1 MKLMHFTP
9 KVKILPAAIL
19 LALGLMSAVNAQN
32 LPTLGDTARE
42 DLSPLQERKI
52 GEQIMISVRRDPD
65 YLDDGPIIEYLNKLG
80 NQLLEKHPDARGE
93 LSYDFQFF
101 AVRDGTLNA
110 FAFPGGF
117 IGFHSGLILTAQ
129 TESELASVMGH
140 EIGHVAQ
147 RHIARGIGGQRQDA
161 FIPIAAL
168 ILAALAARA
177 SPDAAVGLILGGQ
190 GLAIQRQLNFSRE
203 AEREADRFGF
213 QILKDADFD
222 TYGMEAFFGRLQTS
236 YRNYNDNI
244 PPYLR
249 SHPLTGE
256 RIADIQNRN
265 IGQRYKQRI
274 DPLDFQLVQSRVRV
288 LQDITFAGLSAA
300 KHFFEGQAKST
311 SPETRIAGEYGLAF
325 VALKQLDYPLALK
338 LLDQVK
344 TEVAAA
350 PKLKFWLKQ
359 TSAFAS
365 LEIDIHL
372 ANKDAPRA
380 IEVAKLALQDLPLS
394 RGIAYQYVDAL
405 LAADKVED
413 AGTFL
418 RDQLSLYRQDSR
430 LQNLLAKVYA
440 LQGKQALQ
448 HLALAEAY
456 AIDGATEA
464 ALLQLDIA
472 RREKDVA
479 YYDLSVIDARERDW
493 KERRREEIIDE
504 KKRKH
509 SGLSLS
515 VSSQNSQNGEN
526 QNEGKFGAAR
536 NDILAPFSRRN
547 DDFFKRRAEQEKDA
561 SDPATEK
568 NKPLRW

>member
-1 MKLMHFTP
+1 MHFTP
-9 KVKILPAAIL
+9 KVKILPAAIV

-338 LLDQVK
+338 LLDQVR

-380 IEVAKLALQDLPLS
+380 IEVATLALQDLPLS

-515 VSSQNSQNGEN
+515 VSSQSSQNGEN
-526 QNEGKFGAAR
+526 QSEGKFGAAR

-561 SDPATEK
+561 PDSATEK
-568 NKPLRW
+568 NKPLHW

>member
-9 KVKILPAAIL
+9 KVKILPAAIV

-101 AVRDGTLNA
+101 AVRDSTLNA

-274 DPLDFQLVQSRVRV
+274 DPLEFQLVQSRVRV

-338 LLDQVK
+338 LLNQAK
-344 TEVAAA
+344 QQVAAA

-372 ANKDAPRA
+372 ANKDEQRA
-380 IEVAKLALQDLPLS
+380 IDVAKLALQDLPLS

-405 LAADKVED
+405 LAANRAED
-413 AGTFL
+413 AGIFL

-440 LQGKQALQ
+440 LQGRQALQ

-536 NDILAPFSRRN
+536 NDVLAPFSRRN

-561 SDPATEK
+561 SDSATEK
-568 NKPLRW
+568 NKPLR

>member
-344 TEVAAA
+344 QQVAAA

-372 ANKDAPRA
+372 ANKDEQRA
-380 IEVAKLALQDLPLS
+380 IDVAKLALQDLPLS

-405 LAADKVED
+405 LAANRAED
-413 AGTFL
+413 AGIFL

-440 LQGKQALQ
+440 LQGRQALQ

-509 SGLSLS
+509 SGLSFS

-561 SDPATEK
+561 SDSATEK
-568 NKPLRW
+568 NKPLR

>member
-1 MKLMHFTP
+1 MKLMHFTT
-9 KVKILPAAIL
+9 KVKTLPAAIV

-65 YLDDGPIIEYLNKLG
+65 YLDDGPIIEYLKKLG

-177 SPDAAVGLILGGQ
+177 SPDAAIGLILGGQ

-325 VALKQLDYPLALK
+325 VALKQLDYPLAIK

-344 TEVAAA
+344 QQVAAA

-372 ANKDAPRA
+372 ANKDEQRA
-380 IEVAKLALQDLPLS
+380 IDLAKLALQDLPLS

-405 LAADKVED
+405 LAANRAED
-413 AGTFL
+413 AGIFL

-440 LQGKQALQ
+440 LQGRQALQ

-515 VSSQNSQNGEN
+515 VSSQSSQNNEI

-547 DDFFKRRAEQEKDA
+547 DDFFKRRTEQEKDA
-561 SDPATEK
+561 SDSVTEK
-568 NKPLRW
+568 NKPLR

>member
-1 MKLMHFTP
+1 MKLMHFTT
-9 KVKILPAAIL
+9 KVKTLPAAIV

-338 LLDQVK
+338 LLDQVR

-380 IEVAKLALQDLPLS
+380 IEVATLALQDLPLS

-479 YYDLSVIDARERDW
+479 YYDLLVIDARERDW

-509 SGLSLS
+509 SGLSFS

-561 SDPATEK
+561 SDSATEK
-568 NKPLRW
+568 NKPLR

>member
-101 AVRDGTLNA
+101 AVRDSTLNA

-338 LLDQVK
+338 LLDQVR

-405 LAADKVED
+405 LAANRAED
-413 AGTFL
+413 AGIFL

-440 LQGKQALQ
+440 LQGRQALQ

-509 SGLSLS
+509 SGLSFS

-561 SDPATEK
+561 SDSATEK
-568 NKPLRW
+568 NKPLR

>member
-325 VALKQLDYPLALK
+325 VALKQLDYTLALK

-344 TEVAAA
+344 QQVAAA

-372 ANKDAPRA
+372 ANKDEQRA
-380 IEVAKLALQDLPLS
+380 IDVAKLALQDLPLS

-405 LAADKVED
+405 LAANRAED
-413 AGTFL
+413 AGIFL

-440 LQGKQALQ
+440 LQGRQALQ

-509 SGLSLS
+509 SGLSFS

-561 SDPATEK
+561 SDSATEK
-568 NKPLRW
+568 NKPLR

>member
-1 MKLMHFTP
+1 MHFTP
-9 KVKILPAAIL
+9 KVKILPAAIV

-65 YLDDGPIIEYLNKLG
+65 YLDDGPIIEYLKKLG

-177 SPDAAVGLILGGQ
+177 SPDAAIGLILGGQ

-325 VALKQLDYPLALK
+325 VALKQLDYPLAIK

-344 TEVAAA
+344 QQVAAA

-372 ANKDAPRA
+372 ANKDEQRA
-380 IEVAKLALQDLPLS
+380 IDVAKLALQDLPLS

-405 LAADKVED
+405 LAANRAED
-413 AGTFL
+413 AGIFL

-440 LQGKQALQ
+440 LQGRQALQ

-515 VSSQNSQNGEN
+515 VSSQSSQNNEI

-536 NDILAPFSRRN
+536 NEVLAPFSRRN

-561 SDPATEK
+561 SDSATEK
-568 NKPLRW
+568 NKPLR

>member
-1 MKLMHFTP
+1 MHFTP
-9 KVKILPAAIL
+9 KVKKILPATIL

-325 VALKQLDYPLALK
+325 VALKQLDYPLAIK

-344 TEVAAA
+344 QQVAAA

-372 ANKDAPRA
+372 ANKDEQRA
-380 IEVAKLALQDLPLS
+380 IDVAKLALQDLPLS

-405 LAADKVED
+405 LAANRAED
-413 AGTFL
+413 AGIFL

-440 LQGKQALQ
+440 LQGRQALQ

-509 SGLSLS
+509 SGLSFS

-568 NKPLRW
+568 NKPLR